1 MVSAIA
7 IFGDHSTDSNP
18 SEHIEGSVK
27 FRQCG
32 PLTKCRV
39 TIELKGFKED
49 RIRAIHVH
57 KWGELRGEG
66 CAGACEHFNPY
77 NTLHG
82 SYILHGNDRHV
93 GDLINN
99 IQSVGGKVNIEYY
112 DDMIDLFESPDF
124 NIIGRM
130 VVIHESEDNLGFDR
144 DRDRE
149 SATTGKAGKRIAC
162 SPIVLYGEKC
172 H

>member
-7 IFGDHSTDSNP
+7 VFGNHSNNSNP
-18 SEHIEGSVK
+18 SERIEGSVS
-27 FRQCG
+27 FHQCS
-32 PLTKCRV
+32 PDTKCKV
-39 TIELKGFKED
+39 KIELRGFKED
-49 RIRAIHVH
+49 ILRGIHIH
-57 KWGELRGEG
+57 KWGDMREG
-66 CAGACEHFNPY
+66 CTSACEHFNPY
-77 NTLHG
+77 GERHG
-82 SYILHGNDRHV
+82 SFILHGKNRHV

-99 IQSVGGKVNIEYY
+99 IQSTKGKVYVEYY
-112 DDMIDLFESPDF
+112 DDMINLFAIPDY

-130 VVIHESEDNLGFDR
+130 VVIHASADNLGLDR
-144 DRDRE
+144 DTDKE